1 MAMNLK
7 EMIDADNAEISE
19 ARDVYNAALKAF
31 KSVKYPIENKQGEI
45 LSRFRY
51 SKNKEIE
58 NEHSCDCCKPKY
70 YHDGA
75 FTKNG
80 VVLWTD
86 ADHPNDRQEEEFTWN
101 EVEKVLTV

>member
-1 MAMNLK
+1 MNLK

-31 KSVKYPIENKQGEI
+31 NSVKYPIENKQGEI